1 MGIEECEASF
11 DVSASS
17 GCKDG
22 VEVTIENYNGHPY
35 LKMTNKNVSFE
46 SRFSFKEM
54 LEYDIKKVVS
64 NMNSKKAA
72 TLGNIPTKV
81 LKDSS
86 DISYSILQDIWN
98 YEILGKRY
106 FPKNLKLVDITLVHK
121 EKDPIVV
128 ENYWPFSVLSCVS
141 KVFER

>member
-1 MGIEECEASF
+1 
-11 DVSASS
+11 
-17 GCKDG
+17 
-22 VEVTIENYNGHPY
+22 
-35 LKMTNKNVSFE
+35 
-46 SRFSFKEM
+46 M

-128 ENYWPFSVLSCVS
+128 ENYWPFSVLLSCVS
-141 KVFER
+141 KVFERRIQKHFSSFIDEFLLPYLCVYRKGFNTEYAFFHLLKNGRKLLAVRVILGQC